1 MESPRTSTEIVR
13 VKNEEWAGNAEG
25 ETFDD
30 RLDRIEFRV
39 SADPDTAYNAFEAGE
54 GHNANIPPA
63 LVEQAQADYETTL
76 DSLFLGSYHFVFN
89 DRNPLRSDEHTSELQ
104 SLMRISYAVFC
115 SKKKNKDIDH

>member
-1 MESPRTSTEIVR
+1 MPRPKEATEADDFSAWENGIMIGNGPYKMESPRTSTEIVL
-13 VKNEEWAGNAEG
+13 VKNEDWAGNAEG

-63 LVEQAQADYETTL
+63 LVEQAQADYEPTL
-76 DSLFLGSYHFVFN
+76 AERKSTRLNS
-89 DRNPLRSDEHTSELQ
+89 RP
-104 SLMRISYAVFC
+104 
-115 SKKKNKDIDH
+115 